1 MDNVIIKRCPI
12 DENYYRC
19 TSYEELKR
27 RHVVAQGWPNSGD
40 LSFFCELDENEIKPY
55 VQLLMNQDLK
65 GSKGQQ
71 LLLALRGLTHIKE
84 RMIILGTVGGQ
95 IKGVCEI
102 PPDFCYL
109 YDAGED
115 GEFEYANCIYP
126 VQWVDWQD
134 FCAEKG
140 LQRLCDQ
147 CKPITNVNNSGIRDF
162 IRKNWD
168 NYKKTHNILIQ
179 PMECAKKLKEIKE
192 AFPEKVKNSRMR
204 FQQMLKEFQS
214 SMRSQEMIDSIKA
227 LVEEGKNVVLT
238 GAPGTGKTFLAWQI
252 ASAMTGDVN
261 PMEKGN
267 DNEPHPHIGF
277 CQFHPSMDYTD
288 FVEGLRPIDPEDES
302 QQIGFE
308 RKDGIFKEFCR
319 KVVNDVA
326 EIGRMDNF
334 KEAWEA
340 LLEKIRSA
348 EDQILDIPMH
358 EGRSLPIEMNKLG
371 TGLANRTY
379 GEDGNWIK
387 GRSKF
392 FSREQLYKVYQG
404 ERGVPSGAHD
414 NYRKYI
420 IEYMSDNCDLR
431 PFVKGNPVGNE
442 KRQKYVFIID
452 EINRGDIAKIFG
464 ELFFAIDPGYR
475 GIKGRIKTQ
484 YDNLI
489 EDDDAFKDGFYVP
502 DNVYI
507 IGTMNDI
514 DRGVESMDFAIRRRF
529 TWKDVKP
536 EETQE
541 AILRS
546 KIKNGELFAKVK
558 NRMDNL
564 NAAISAKDSGL
575 GSAYCIGGAYFTHVK
590 VSEDGSTADFDSLWD
605 FHLEPLLR
613 EYLRGQEQEVV
624 DKQMEEFK
632 KKFNDETPP
641 ASQSQSEE

>member
-1 MDNVIIKRCPI
+1 MDVRRELQDRKVRFWTFRHAPGEKTSTDDALPFVQEGLRHNYCSMQYEYEFQNQNMVTQHWDVVTQNGPAPGDVIFMRGTDYVYAVGRVILPRILNGDHETIPLSKGYGGGENGEFSSAGTTSGNVRRICLEANGEIIPLYLELDGEQNWGQRI
-12 DENYYRC
+12 DVDKWRYVCGEGVYARSDWFYVDGSSRRLC
-19 TSYEELKR
+19 LRELKR
-27 RHVVAQGWPNSGD
+27 DSA
-40 LSFFCELDENEIKPY
+40 FELIEKLIK
-55 VQLLMNQDLK
+55 
-65 GSKGQQ
+65 
-71 LLLALRGLTHIKE
+71 
-84 RMIILGTVGGQ
+84 
-95 IKGVCEI
+95 
-102 PPDFCYL
+102 
-109 YDAGED
+109 
-115 GEFEYANCIYP
+115 
-126 VQWVDWQD
+126 
-134 FCAEKG
+134 
-140 LQRLCDQ
+140 
-147 CKPITNVNNSGIRDF
+147 
-162 IRKNWD
+162 
-168 NYKKTHNILIQ
+168 NYK
-179 PMECAKKLKEIKE
+179 
-192 AFPEKVKNSRMR
+192 EKNKMVVELEETLETCKN
-204 FQQMLKEFQS
+204 L
-214 SMRSQEMIDSIKA
+214 
-227 LVEEGKNVVLT
+227 VLT

-252 ASAMTGDVN
+252 ASAMTGDEN

-267 DNEPHPHIGF
+267 EDKPHPHIGF

-326 EIGRMDNF
+326 EIGREDNF
-334 KEAWEA
+334 NEAWES

-348 EDQILDIPMH
+348 EDQILSIPMR

-371 TGLANRTY
+371 TGLASRIY
-379 GEDGNWIK
+379 GEDGNWIR

-404 ERGVPSGAHD
+404 ELGVPSGAHD

-420 IEYMSDNCDLR
+420 IDYMFENCDLKH
-431 PFVKGNPVGNE
+431 FVKGSPVENE
-442 KRQKYVFIID
+442 EKQKYVFIID

-475 GIKGRIKTQ
+475 GVKGRIKTQ

-489 EDDDAFKDGFYVP
+489 DADDSFKDGFYVP

-529 TWKDVKP
+529 TWKEVTPD
-536 EETQE
+536 ETQD

-546 KIKNGELFAKVK
+546 KIKNDDLFAKVK

-590 VSEDGSTADFDSLWD
+590 ISEDGGTADFNSLWN

-624 DKQMEEFK
+624 DKQMEEFR
-632 KKFNDETPP
+632 KKFNDENSP
-641 ASQSQSEE
+641 AAVHS